1 MSSCFP
7 ISIFSFTTFSI
18 TNARLLSSSVFC
30 FASAMIFLLPPFI
43 FEELMGLNV
52 GITGLL
58 VLGAPV
64 GLVIFSRISG
74 KLNDGHKNSM
84 FSLLGLGII
93 AISLLGLAFSSQQA
107 PAILITFFLFI
118 YGIGGGFFQPAS
130 IAAIMQIG
138 NNKNQSSLG
147 ALQRMV
153 RNIAIASGTAIG
165 STIINLLSQ
174 KMVIGIRISWII
186 TLFFVL
192 IIICLSR
199 IFNRKEQII

>member
-1 MSSCFP
+1 MMD
-7 ISIFSFTTFSI
+7 I
-18 TNARLLSSSVFC
+18 
-30 FASAMIFLLPPFI
+30 
-43 FEELMGLNV
+43 
-52 GITGLL
+52 
-58 VLGAPV
+58 
-64 GLVIFSRISG
+64 
-74 KLNDGHKNSM
+74 NSM

-153 RNIAIASGTAIG
+153 KNIAIASGTAIG